1 MARCQVSN
9 FALDCGED
17 SGCAI
22 LVVRDDGEAIDKAIF
37 VCSTNTQMGVFSPAG
52 DVEFEAEGSARV
64 EFACNEIE
72 LESLAKA
79 LDRIHPHVSIGIGY
93 EAEER
98 GEKTSEEH
106 MTGTLDEVIDAL
118 GLERRE

>member
-1 MARCQVSN
+1 MARCLVSN
-9 FALDCGED
+9 FFLDCGEG

-22 LVVRDDGEAIDKAIF
+22 IVVRDEEAIDKAIF
-37 VCSTNTQMGVFSPAG
+37 ICATNLQMGVFSPAG
-52 DVEFEAEGSARV
+52 SLDFEVAGSARV

-79 LDRIHPHVSIGIGY
+79 LDRIHAHVSIDIGY

-98 GEKTSEEH
+98 GERISEEH

-118 GLERRE
+118 GLERRG

>member
-1 MARCQVSN
+1 MARCQASN
-9 FALDCGED
+9 FALDCGEG

-22 LVVRDDGEAIDKAIF
+22 IVVRDGEAIDKAIF
-37 VCSTNTQMGVFSPAG
+37 VCSTNTQIGVFSPAG
-52 DVEFEAEGSARV
+52 SVDFETEGSARV

-72 LESLAKA
+72 LQSLAKA

-98 GEKTSEEH
+98 GESISEEH
-106 MTGTLDEVIDAL
+106 VTGTLDEV
-118 GLERRE
+118 